1 MALNFNSVEPTQ
13 IIAKDSGSAQT
24 IAFPTGTK
32 IVTEFQQTIDGKKQ
46 AIATFTST
54 HNFPANMVVCCDVN
68 GKNNKTLTST
78 NQLISEQTQASTT
91 YLFYAKFSNNTLS
104 LEQIVVYSFTG
115 ASPQSVPLQGRDYSA
130 TFYNATDLTVLK
142 YGTTT
147 VWGKPFSLTIQ
158 AGANSTV
165 AANRTSS
172 PNQHASTGAV
182 TSGGIVY
189 YGDTLTITATPASG
203 YKLVSFTINGTE
215 YANGETS
222 AVSQTITVTSA
233 VSVVINTEAAVSWKT
248 VWTGSQQVANISYK
262 GETTG
267 TREVTLTNDTLS
279 GVDWSRP
286 TKITG
291 VSVATAGFNNSNTK
305 EITELELVDNE
316 SIYLNG
322 VSVIT
327 SSGGS
332 QTIRAQAEMRITRKA
347 NNSEVIVSASCTRNY
362 TKADIFFLRL
372 TLTKVEQYY

>member
-32 IVTEFQQTIDGKKQ
+32 TVTVFQQNIDGSKQ
-46 AIATFTST
+46 AVATFTSN
-54 HNFPANMVVCCDVN
+54 HNFTANMVTCNDKMLN
-68 GKNNKTLTST
+68 SSS
-78 NQLISEQTQASTT
+78 QLISEQTQASTT

-104 LEQIVVYSFTG
+104 LKQSVIYSVAG
-115 ASPQSVPLQGRDYSA
+115 EPPQSVILQGRDYSA

-142 YGTTT
+142 YGTTA

-165 AANRTSS
+165 TVNRTSS
-172 PNQHASTGAV
+172 PNQRANTGAV

-189 YGDTLTITATPASG
+189 YGDTLTITAMPASG

-215 YANGETS
+215 YASGQTS

-233 VSVVINTEAAVSWKT
+233 VSIIINTEAAVSWKT
-248 VWTGSQQVANISYK
+248 AWTGSQQVANISYK
-262 GETTG
+262 GETSG

-291 VSVATAGFNNSNTK
+291 VSVATAGFNNSNTE

-322 VSVIT
+322 ISVIT

-332 QTIRAQAEMRITRKA
+332 QTIKAQAEMRITRKA

-362 TKADIFFLRL
+362 TNAGIFFLRL